1 MCDPPGVEGV
11 EEAVEKTD
19 PAAETEYKTT
29 NCIHFL
35 QEQTKS
41 ARLNVLYHWPNLALT
56 CSKFSLE
63 LFSSFFTIN

>member
-29 NCIHFL
+29 KCIYFL

-41 ARLNVLYHWPNLALT
+41 WIVPNV
-56 CSKFSLE
+56 SLVPA
-63 LFSSFFTIN
+63 FV